1 MKIQTI
7 QIPTMEVWSYVKWKY
22 ENMLN
27 VKITNF
33 KNDTFSLPAAPSSPT
48 GSEHI
53 PGSLPFDRLRFT
65 DGQGKFS
72 ISFLLSIFNL
82 SINSQMWWKAQV
94 FTEFPTQANF
104 SQISSLSP
112 PLYSPASSTS
122 PPLDHS
128 GEPVMKM
135 WTSTCGLRRYLFL
148 TYINISRVGGATYL
162 QLPTG
167 LPTVLPNG
175 LILATTK
182 PKGSH
187 KSYSEKRRCH
197 KG

>member
-1 MKIQTI
+1 MKIQNIQILFGIMKIQNI

-94 FTEFPTQANF
+94 FTEIQNF
-104 SQISSLSP
+104 QLRRTSARYHHYRLLSTVRHRP
-112 PLYSPASSTS
+112 PLPLSTTQ
-122 PPLDHS
+122 
-128 GEPVMKM
+128 VNQ
-135 WTSTCGLRRYLFL
+135 W
-148 TYINISRVGGATYL
+148 
-162 QLPTG
+162 
-167 LPTVLPNG
+167 
-175 LILATTK
+175 
-182 PKGSH
+182 
-187 KSYSEKRRCH
+187 
-197 KG
+197 

>member
-1 MKIQTI
+1 MT
-7 QIPTMEVWSYVKWKY
+7 
-22 ENMLN
+22 L
-27 VKITNF
+27 
-33 KNDTFSLPAAPSSPT
+33 FSLPAASRSPT
-48 GSEHI
+48 GSEHV
-53 PGSLPFDRLRFT
+53 PGSLPFDRLWFT

-82 SINSQMWWKAQV
+82 SINSQMWWKGQV
-94 FTEFPTQANF
+94 FTEIQNF
-104 SQISSLSP
+104 QLRRTSARYHHYRLLFTLRRRP
-112 PLYSPASSTS
+112 PLPLSTTQVNQWWS
-122 PPLDHS
+122 CQLALVAWDDN
-128 GEPVMKM
+128 
-135 WTSTCGLRRYLFL
+135 CFLLFL
-148 TYINISRVGGATYL
+148 NISRVGGATYL

-197 KG
+197 EEPKISFWKRGRGVVNKIYHL

>member
-1 MKIQTI
+1 
-7 QIPTMEVWSYVKWKY
+7 
-22 ENMLN
+22 MLN
-27 VKITNF
+27 VKITLNLEWHF
-33 KNDTFSLPAAPSSPT
+33 VSPPAASRSPT

-82 SINSQMWWKAQV
+82 SSNSQVWWKAQV
-94 FTEFPTQANF
+94 LLNFQLRRTSARYHHCRLLFTVRHR
-104 SQISSLSP
+104 P
-112 PLYSPASSTS
+112 PLPLSTTQVNQWWKCE
-122 PPLDHS
+122 LALVAWDDN
-128 GEPVMKM
+128 
-135 WTSTCGLRRYLFL
+135 CFLLFL
-148 TYINISRVGGATYL
+148 DISRVGGATYL

-197 KG
+197 KE